1 MSRAAGSVLVVAERV
16 VDTAVFAAQPEAT
29 LVPHF
34 MVEAFAVVP
43 RGAWPGS
50 CWPSYE
56 VDYAAVEAYLPA
68 GDEVLAAHLGQAPEA
83 NENSEVRHG

>member
-1 MSRAAGSVLVVAERV
+1 VVNTSVF
-16 VDTAVFAAQPEAT
+16 TAQPEST

-50 CWPSYE
+50 CWPAYE
-56 VDYAAVEAYLPA
+56 IDYPAVEDYLPA
-68 GDEVLAAHLGQAPEA
+68 GDDVLAAHLARAPEA
-83 NENSEVRHG
+83 KEARHV